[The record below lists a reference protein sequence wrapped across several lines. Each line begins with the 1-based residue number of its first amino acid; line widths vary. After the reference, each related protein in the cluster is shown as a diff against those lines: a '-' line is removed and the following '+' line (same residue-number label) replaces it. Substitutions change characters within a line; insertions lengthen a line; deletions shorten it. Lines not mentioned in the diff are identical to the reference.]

1 MSCPL
6 YIDYT
11 RECIRE
17 IEIIPNNTLEYCTSS
32 KYKKC
37 PFYRIIK
44 KEKNICECIKKCA
57 AFKYFQL
64 SGFDKFIELSEKYCT
79 STNYKKCKRYVLKKK
94 GGNVPDDMH
103 PSGGKF

>member
-1 MSCPL
+1 MWNLNAGKFVKIKIMSCPL

-57 AFKYFQL
+57 AFKQ
-64 SGFDKFIELSEKYCT
+64 
-79 STNYKKCKRYVLKKK
+79 RYVLKKK